1 MNNLYKGDRT
11 MKTLYNLPCNIAQTL
26 NIIGDKWTLLILRQL
41 MMGRDTYTEIQQGLE
56 GIPSN
61 LLSDRLK
68 SLIEDDLIVA
78 NLYQAHP
85 PRYRYQL
92 TKSGMDLSD
101 VFNSIILWGERNL
114 KKCHKKL
121 THSECG
127 HKIELTY
134 YCPECD
140 KYINNNDLTLTE

>member
-1 MNNLYKGDRT
+1 
-11 MKTLYNLPCNIAQTL
+11 MKNLYNLPCNIAQTL
-26 NIIGDKWTLLILRQL
+26 NIIGDNLTLLILRQL
-41 MMGRDTYTEIQQGLE
+41 MLGYDTYTEIQDRLE

-61 LLSDRLK
+61 LLSERLK
-68 SLIEDDLIVA
+68 CLEEDELITTQ
-78 NLYQAHP
+78 LYQAHP
-85 PRYRYQL
+85 PRYRYLL
-92 TKSGMDLSD
+92 TESGRDLSD

-134 YCPECD
+134 YCPHCD
-140 KYINNNDLTLTE
+140 KTIKREEITVTDPDNSP

>member
-1 MNNLYKGDRT
+1 MKNLYD
-11 MKTLYNLPCNIAQTL
+11 LPCNIAQTL
-26 NIIGDKWTLLILRQL
+26 NIIGDKWTLLILRQIML
-41 MMGRDTYTEIQQGLE
+41 GYDTYTEIFDRLE

-68 SLIEDDLIVA
+68 CLEEDELITSQ
-78 NLYQAHP
+78 LYQAHP
-85 PRYRYQL
+85 PRYNYLL
-92 TKSGMDLSD
+92 TKSGKDLTD

-127 HKIELTY
+127 HKVEQTY
-134 YCPECD
+134 YCPQCD
-140 KYINNNDLTLTE
+140 RTISCDDIAITDPDN

>member
-1 MNNLYKGDRT
+1 
-11 MKTLYNLPCNIAQTL
+11 MKNLYNLPCNIAQTL

-41 MMGRDTYTEIQQGLE
+41 MLGYDTYTEIQDRLE

-61 LLSDRLK
+61 LLSERLK
-68 SLIEDDLIVA
+68 CLEEDELITTQ
-78 NLYQAHP
+78 LYQAHP
-85 PRYRYQL
+85 PRYRYLL
-92 TKSGMDLSD
+92 TESGRDLSD

-134 YCPECD
+134 YCPHCD
-140 KYINNNDLTLTE
+140 KTIKREEITVTDPDNSP